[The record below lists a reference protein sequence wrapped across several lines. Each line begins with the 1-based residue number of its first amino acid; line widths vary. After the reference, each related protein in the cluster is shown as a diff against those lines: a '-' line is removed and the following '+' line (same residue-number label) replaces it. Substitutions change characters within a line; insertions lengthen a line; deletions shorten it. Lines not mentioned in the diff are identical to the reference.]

1 MIGRAG
7 LLLAVSLATA
17 LPLFATAPQTPR
29 ATVLCY
35 HVVESPQDT
44 PFLISRSAFEHQMRY
59 LANAGYTVIPL
70 SELVDYVAGRTESI
84 PDNSVVITVDDG
96 WRSAYTEIFPVMERM
111 ELPFTVFV
119 YPNFVGASAYA
130 LTWKQIREMSDAGVD
145 IQSHSLSHPMLT
157 HRSHQSLSKPEY
169 SKWLRR
175 ELGESKRRLEEGTG
189 RAVKY
194 IAYPYGEYDTTVART
209 AAASGYEGGLTCD
222 FGSVKKGSDPLRM
235 RRIIMYGDTSFSTFR
250 RYVGANP
257 LEIESPTPKPGGTF
271 NEDQP
276 VVSVKLRHFEKL
288 NPASVGMA
296 VLSLGDAPFSY
307 DPRDGS
313 ISMVVR
319 DELKGNMQQ
328 VVVWGEETATG
339 RRVEA
344 TWSFTMETP
353 SETRATPPSVATPSS
368 TQGNAES
375 RRKIAPAR
383 LQEPGGSVE
392 KRR

>member
-7 LLLAVSLATA
+7 LLLAASLITASPLLATVEQ
-17 LPLFATAPQTPR
+17 PPR

-44 PFLISRSAFEHQMRY
+44 PFLISRTAFEHQMRY

-70 SELVDYVAGRTESI
+70 SELVDYVAGRKESI

-96 WRSAYTEIFPVMERM
+96 WRSTYTEIFPVMERM

-119 YPNFVGASAYA
+119 YPKFVGASSYA
-130 LTWKQIREMSDAGVD
+130 LTWKQIKEMSDAGVD

-157 HRSHQSLSKPEY
+157 HRSQQSLTKPEY
-169 SKWLRR
+169 STWLKR
-175 ELGESKRRLEEGTG
+175 ELGESKRRLEESTG
-189 RAVKY
+189 RPVKY

-222 FGSVKKGSDPLRM
+222 FGPVKKGSDPLRM
-235 RRIIMYGDTSFSTFR
+235 RRVVMYGDTSFATFR

-257 LEIESPTPKPGGTF
+257 LEIDAPTPKPGGTF

-276 VVSVKLRHFEKL
+276 IVSVKLRHFEKL
-288 NPASVGMA
+288 DPASVGMA

-319 DELKGNMQQ
+319 DELKGDLQQ
-328 VVVWGEETATG
+328 VVVWGEEADTG
-339 RRVEA
+339 QRVEA
-344 TWSFTMETP
+344 TWSFRIEPPAPDPAAPAAVTTP
-353 SETRATPPSVATPSS
+353 STSE
-368 TQGNAES
+368 GKAEG
-375 RRKIAPAR
+375 RKKIVPAR
-383 LQEPGGSVE
+383 SHEPAGPAR
-392 KRR
+392 KR

>member
-7 LLLAVSLATA
+7 LLLALSLATA
-17 LPLFATAPQTPR
+17 SSLAAAVQTPR

-44 PFLISRSAFEHQMRY
+44 PFLISRGAFEHQMRY

-70 SELVDYVAGRTESI
+70 ADLVDYVAGRKESI

-96 WRSAYTEIFPVMERM
+96 WRSTYTEIFPVMERM

-119 YPNFVGASAYA
+119 YPKFVGASAYA
-130 LTWKQIREMSDAGVD
+130 LTWKQIKEMSDAGVD

-157 HRSHQSLSKPEY
+157 HRNHQSLTKPEY
-169 SKWLRR
+169 NKWLRR
-175 ELGESKRRLEEGTG
+175 ELGESKRLLEEGTG

-222 FGSVKKGSDPLRM
+222 YGPVKKGSDPLRM
-235 RRIIMYGDTSFSTFR
+235 RRVVMYGDTSFSTFR

-257 LEIESPTPKPGGTF
+257 LEIDAPTPKPGGTF
-271 NEDQP
+271 NEAQP
-276 VVSVKLRHFEKL
+276 VVSVKLRHFQKL
-288 NPASVGMA
+288 DPASVGMA
-296 VLSLGDAPFSY
+296 VLSLGDTPFSY

-319 DELKGNMQQ
+319 DELKGDIQQ
-328 VVVWGEETATG
+328 VVVWGEEAATG
-339 RRVEA
+339 KRVEA
-344 TWSFTMETP
+344 TWSFRIEP
-353 SETRATPPSVATPSS
+353 AGATPPAATGGAASAS
-368 TQGNAES
+368 TQGRVES
-375 RRKIAPAR
+375 RKKIVPAR
-383 LQEPGGSVE
+383 LHEPAGSIE